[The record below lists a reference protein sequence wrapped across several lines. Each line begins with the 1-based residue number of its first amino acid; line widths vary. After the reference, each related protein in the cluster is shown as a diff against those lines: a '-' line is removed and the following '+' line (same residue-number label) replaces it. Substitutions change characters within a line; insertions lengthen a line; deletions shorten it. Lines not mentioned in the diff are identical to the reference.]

1 MVICILTDYVASQ
14 LLTMV
19 MTLFSASRIGKWLTL
34 IVFHWT
40 DVYRILCY
48 RMIAIFALMGGGG
61 FGWGNRGSG
70 LTQAEM
76 QAGFNHQ
83 DEMGQIRGVTYGL
96 SDSTFAL
103 NNSILN
109 TRAGLEKTIMQGTYD
124 LGSQLA
130 ENRFAQQQCCC
141 ETNRD
146 IDSVKAENYQ
156 NTCTIT
162 SAIHEEAEKTRAL
175 ITANTMQ
182 ELRDKL
188 AEKDRE
194 LQAAQFNVGQ
204 CAQTAMIVNQLRPFP
219 QPAYTVA
226 NPYATP
232 TATA

>member
-1 MVICILTDYVASQ
+1 MEGTGITP
-14 LLTMV
+14 V
-19 MTLFSASRIGKWLTL
+19 MPVNGGYGDGFGCNGGGMW
-34 IVFHWT
+34 FMW
-40 DVYRILCY
+40 
-48 RMIAIFALMGGGG
+48 MIAIFALMGGGG

-141 ETNRD
+141 ETNRN

-232 TATA
+232 TATT

>member
-1 MVICILTDYVASQ
+1 MYLDSYVYPNANYGYEVIQRVPNVDAV
-14 LLTMV
+14 
-19 MTLFSASRIGKWLTL
+19 SACRVPLDGRVSYF
-34 IVFHWT
+34 V
-40 DVYRILCY
+40 
-48 RMIAIFALMGGGG
+48 
-61 FGWGNRGSG
+61 
-70 LTQAEM
+70 
-76 QAGFNHQ
+76 
-83 DEMGQIRGVTYGL
+83 
-96 SDSTFAL
+96 L
-103 NNSILN
+103 NDN
-109 TRAGLEKTIMQGTYD
+109 
-124 LGSQLA
+124 
-130 ENRFAQQQCCC
+130 
-141 ETNRD
+141 
-146 IDSVKAENYQ
+146 
-156 NTCTIT
+156 